1 MPYSYFDD
9 EDDQKTTELVDLIR
23 YDSYYSDMF
32 GAWMRSC
39 ASKGMDEAEALD
51 ELTVKLQDFVSG
63 QYDQAYDVLRNAG
76 CDVALKLFMDDGRID
91 YGGAALELM
100 ADDYA
105 GMMVSSRSHRSGS
118 KRTPTRS
125 KSVTS
130 KTTKPRAKAPPKKS
144 ANCGGD
150 RLPSHGRWQVIGL
163 KPSDRPFNIPY
174 LDTPVPAIKAA
185 AEIVTPEG
193 DTILAFKTRSGKIGY
208 GQDRDRTEEIPSEVR
223 QRAAAV
229 LNGGSAPKAKS
240 PASKSCTSKAK
251 MPSKAPRTK
260 GRR

>member
-1 MPYSYFDD
+1 MAYYYFDG
-9 EDDQKTTELVDLIR
+9 EDDQKTAELVDLIR
-23 YDSYYSDMF
+23 YDGYYSDMF
-32 GAWMRSC
+32 EAWMRSC

-105 GMMVSSRSHRSGS
+105 GMMESSHSRRSGS

-130 KTTKPRAKAPPKKS
+130 KTSKPWAKAKAPPKK
-144 ANCGGD
+144 
-150 RLPSHGRWQVIGL
+150 
-163 KPSDRPFNIPY
+163 
-174 LDTPVPAIKAA
+174 
-185 AEIVTPEG
+185 
-193 DTILAFKTRSGKIGY
+193 
-208 GQDRDRTEEIPSEVR
+208 
-223 QRAAAV
+223 
-229 LNGGSAPKAKS
+229 APTK
-240 PASKSCTSKAK
+240 
-251 MPSKAPRTK
+251 TK

>member
-1 MPYSYFDD
+1 MAYSYFDV
-9 EDDQKTTELVDLIR
+9 EDDQKTAELVDLFANSKYGPLLR
-23 YDSYYSDMF
+23 
-32 GAWMRSC
+32 GWMESC
-39 ASKGMDEAEALD
+39 ARRGMGEDEATDVIVE
-51 ELTVKLQDFVSG
+51 KLQEFVARE
-63 QYDQAYDVLRNAG
+63 YDTAYDVLRNAG
-76 CDVALKLFMDDGRID
+76 CDVALKLFMDDGYID
-91 YGGAALELM
+91 YTGAALELM

-105 GMMVSSRSHRSGS
+105 GMMGSSRSRRSGL

-130 KTTKPRAKAPPKKS
+130 KTSKPKTKAPPKNS
-144 ANCGGD
+144 ANRIGD

-163 KPSDRPFNIPY
+163 KPSDRPYNIPY

-208 GQDRDRTEEIPSEVR
+208 GQDRDRTDEVPPEIR

-229 LNGGSAPKAKS
+229 LNGGDAPKARA

-251 MPSKAPRTK
+251 TPSKTPGTK